1 MSEEYKFTIDAF
13 RPVASWMSEIEL
25 RLNRLDAE
33 NRELRKEIERAHTR
47 LQPVER
53 FTTGV
58 RLVLGPEK
66 ADFES

>member
-1 MSEEYKFTIDAF
+1 MSEEYKFIDAF